1 MDFKRYSELFHYGVK
16 GMHWGVR
23 RYQNQDGSLTLE
35 GKKRNRYRRQ
45 AINANSSS
53 KDVNDIIKSMN
64 KDDRNKVL
72 AGSDHYLNL
81 EEGAAVAKRV
91 IKKMGDKPIA
101 FFDILEDGD
110 DTFQLALG
118 TRGGK
123 KYRGKGY
130 GSQVTKEAMNWL
142 EKNKHKVSQK
152 KIVWGVRK
160 DNTASIKLAEKYGF
174 ELEPGSEKDGW
185 VNYVKKIKKR

>member
-1 MDFKRYSELFHYGVK
+1 
-16 GMHWGVR
+16 
-23 RYQNQDGSLTLE
+23 
-35 GKKRNRYRRQ
+35 
-45 AINANSSS
+45 
-53 KDVNDIIKSMN
+53 MN
-64 KDDRNKVL
+64 KDDKNKIL

-81 EEGAAVAKRV
+81 EEGATVAKRV
-91 IKKMGDKPIA
+91 IKKMGNKPIA

-130 GSQVTKEAMNWL
+130 GSQVTKEAMDWL

-174 ELEPGSEKDGW
+174 ELEPGSENEGW
-185 VNYVKKIKKR
+185 VNYVKKIKKQ